1 MRQRH
6 NHRIGVLGGGQLGR
20 MMIPPALR
28 LNVPLAFLDPDPDA
42 PCRTSSPFFEVGD
55 LNDENTVY
63 DFGCRH
69 DIVTIEIEHVNTNAL
84 RRLSE
89 DGVVVRPSADIVSL
103 VQDKLTQKI
112 FYRERNLP
120 TADFVALNNAAE
132 VQNQRDTF
140 SFPCIHK
147 LRRGGYDGRGVQ
159 KLESA
164 DDPAAANFD
173 APSFLEQLI
182 PFEKEIAVQVSRNAA
197 GKIAVYPPVEM
208 EFHPEANLVELLF
221 APAGI
226 SAGCAKRA
234 TELARDLAEALQLEG
249 ILAVEMFV
257 VGDAEDVLINEI
269 APRPHNSG
277 HHTIEACAVSQF
289 EQHLRA
295 ILNLPP
301 GDTGLLVPAAAMA
314 NLLGAAELKPAE
326 ERAGRGLSGPAIYDG
341 LEKILATRSAFVH
354 LYGKPQTRP
363 MRKMGH
369 ITTTAADADAARE
382 LARNCRAA
390 LRITS
395 APKS

>member
-1 MRQRH
+1 MNQRH
-6 NHRIGVLGGGQLGR
+6 ALHVGVLGGGQLGR

-42 PCRTSSPFFEVGD
+42 PCRTSSPFFQVGD

-63 DFGCRH
+63 EFGRRH
-69 DIVTIEIEHVNTNAL
+69 RIVTIEIEHVNTNAL
-84 RRLSE
+84 HRLSE
-89 DGVVVRPSADIVSL
+89 DGVLVRPSADIVSL

-120 TADFVALNNAAE
+120 TADFVPVNNAAD
-132 VQNQRDTF
+132 VASRRDTF
-140 SFPCIHK
+140 PFPCIHK

-159 KLESA
+159 KLDSP

-173 APSFLEQLI
+173 APAFLEELV

-221 APAGI
+221 APAAI
-226 SAGCAKRA
+226 SPSCARRA
-234 TELARDLAEALQLEG
+234 VELARDLAEALELEG
-249 ILAVEMFV
+249 LLAVEMFV
-257 VGDAEDVLINEI
+257 LENDDVLINEI

-277 HHTIEACAVSQF
+277 HHTIEACETSQF

-295 ILNLPP
+295 VLNLPP
-301 GDTGLLVPAAAMA
+301 GDTRLIHPAAAMA
-314 NLLGAAELKPAE
+314 NLLGAPELNDAETKQ
-326 ERAGRGLSGPAIYDG
+326 GRGLSGPAVYDG
-341 LEKILATRSAFVH
+341 LEKVLAMRGVHVH
-354 LYGKPQTRP
+354 LYGKTHTRP

-369 ITTTAADADAARE
+369 ITTTAEDADTARD
-382 LARNCRAA
+382 LARKSRET
-390 LRITS
+390 LRIT
-395 APKS
+395 AANNR